1 MTLHKQ
7 TKYRIHSLNK
17 VYKNQF
23 SRKKCQMSNHRN
35 YLQMLQWEW
44 KEFPPFCFARH
55 KLNMLDGLPLL
66 RPVNRRRC
74 ASEGSNGL
82 FLDTLTNNLFCR
94 SGWRSRRELR
104 LSPRRYTKCQCFMET
119 QEGVNEVIC
128 SAQWWDSLKLL
139 IYDDATKCQSRLED
153 WVRSA
158 SLFSSHTDT
167 FYARPRWLTCDVLHV
182 RNQIQTGISGNLKIR
197 GVNPIHDRVKRVGF
211 VFRYLSNWPYI
222 LLLCG

>member
-1 MTLHKQ
+1 MTTPSQWLKQHVSCLFWGGAASISLIMTLHKQ

-17 VYKNQF
+17 VDKNQF

-66 RPVNRRRC
+66 LPVNRRRC
-74 ASEGSNGL
+74 ASERSNGL

-104 LSPRRYTKCQCFMET
+104 LSPRRYTKCQCLWRRE
-119 QEGVNEVIC
+119 
-128 SAQWWDSLKLL
+128 
-139 IYDDATKCQSRLED
+139 
-153 WVRSA
+153 
-158 SLFSSHTDT
+158 
-167 FYARPRWLTCDVLHV
+167 
-182 RNQIQTGISGNLKIR
+182 
-197 GVNPIHDRVKRVGF
+197 RV
-211 VFRYLSNWPYI
+211 
-222 LLLCG
+222 